1 VVTVIIEI
9 RIGVFI
15 LLFCFLNLLLN
26 MSVGLSLHFGFDHGG
41 LVLDSLIHDEFIE
54 NITGKLHALSNF
66 S

>member
-1 VVTVIIEI
+1 
-9 RIGVFI
+9 
-15 LLFCFLNLLLN
+15 